1 MYTIKQAAIRTGLA
15 IPTIRAWERR
25 YSVVNPVR
33 TASGYRLYDD
43 ESMRRLIAMRQLVE
57 IDGMRPSQAADR
69 VRTGGAEVDEL
80 VRRAAQAAANGDRA
94 LRRGGSDRA
103 CRCCAARR
111 DAAAG
116 HPGPGA
122 LLDET
127 FAAERFES
135 AASNVVYPA
144 LRAIGEDWA
153 EGTIDVAME
162 HAASE
167 TIRRRLARFYD
178 AALDLSSPLDVI
190 VGLPPGCQHDI
201 GAMGFAV
208 AARRGGLSVL
218 YLGANVPVP
227 SWVRTADAAGAPAAV
242 VGVVVDRDVP
252 TATDVVTSLLA
263 SAGRPAVFV
272 GGRAAP
278 AVAEATGVAAA
289 ARPDGRRCRPGPPAP
304 ALEVETGPVPDACLI
319 A

>member
-1 MYTIKQAAIRTGLA
+1 
-15 IPTIRAWERR
+15 
-25 YSVVNPVR
+25 
-33 TASGYRLYDD
+33 
-43 ESMRRLIAMRQLVE
+43 MRKLVE
-57 IDGMRPSQAADR
+57 IEGMRPSQAADR

-80 VRRAAQAAANGDRA
+80 VRRAAQAAAYGDPSAPGEEATTAPAVAA
-94 LRRGGSDRA
+94 LRDA
-103 CRCCAARR
+103 TRR
-111 DAAAG
+111 LDIPALER
-116 HPGPGA
+116 

-178 AALDLSSPLDVI
+178 AALDLSAPLDVI

-227 SWVRTADAAGAPAAV
+227 SWVRTADRRLRRPRSSESSWIATCP
-242 VGVVVDRDVP
+242 RRP
-252 TATDVVTSLLA
+252 TS
-263 SAGRPAVFV
+263 
-272 GGRAAP
+272 
-278 AVAEATGVAAA
+278 
-289 ARPDGRRCRPGPPAP
+289 
-304 ALEVETGPVPDACLI
+304 
-319 A
+319 

>member
-1 MYTIKQAAIRTGLA
+1 VYTIKQAAIRTGLA

-25 YSVVNPVR
+25 YGVVHPVR

-43 ESMRRLIAMRQLVE
+43 ESMSRLIAMRQLVE
-57 IDGMRPSQAADR
+57 IEGMRPSQAADR
-69 VRTGGAEVDEL
+69 VRAGGAEIAEL
-80 VRRAAQAAANGDRA
+80 AWRAAHPAALGGAGAPEEGVPVAPAVAA
-94 LRRGGSDRA
+94 LRDA
-103 CRCCAARR
+103 TRR
-111 DAAAG
+111 LDIPALER
-116 HPGPGA
+116 
-122 LLDET
+122 LLDEA
-127 FAAERFES
+127 FAAERFEA

-208 AARRGGLSVL
+208 AARRGGMSVL

-227 SWVRTADAAGAPAAV
+227 SWVRTADATGAPAAV
-242 VGVVVDRDVP
+242 VGAIVDRDVP
-252 TATDVVTSLLA
+252 AATDVVTSLLG
-263 SAGRPAVFV
+263 SAARPAVFV
-272 GGRAAP
+272 GGRAAS
-278 AVAEATGVAAA
+278 AVAEATGVTVLPVRMDAAVDLVRQHL
-289 ARPDGRRCRPGPPAP
+289 RP
-304 ALEVETGPVPDACLI
+304 TS
-319 A
+319 

>member
-57 IDGMRPSQAADR
+57 IEGMRPSQAADR

-80 VRRAAQAAANGDRA
+80 VRRAAQAAAYGDPSAPREEATTAPAVAA
-94 LRRGGSDRA
+94 LRDA
-103 CRCCAARR
+103 TRR
-111 DAAAG
+111 LDIPALER
-116 HPGPGA
+116 

-178 AALDLSSPLDVI
+178 AALDLSAPLDVI

-227 SWVRTADAAGAPAAV
+227 SWVRTADATGAPAAV

-278 AVAEATGVAAA
+278 AVAEATGVTLLPVRMDAAVDLV
-289 ARPDGRRCRPGPPAP
+289 RQHLRSRS
-304 ALEVETGPVPDACLI
+304 
-319 A
+319 

>member
-25 YSVVNPVR
+25 YGVVHPVR

-43 ESMRRLIAMRQLVE
+43 ESMDRLIAMRHLVE
-57 IDGMRPSQAADR
+57 VDGMRPSQAADR
-69 VRTGGAEVDEL
+69 VRAGGEAIDGLAERAREGTMADG
-80 VRRAAQAAANGDRA
+80 RRTPGAADRA
-94 LRRGGSDRA
+94 PA
-103 CRCCAARR
+103 VAALR
-111 DAAAG
+111 DATRRLDIPALER
-116 HPGPGA
+116 
-122 LLDET
+122 LLDEA
-127 FAAERFES
+127 FAAERFE
-135 AASNVVYPA
+135 AATSNVVYPA

-167 TIRRRLARFYD
+167 TIRRRLTRFYD
-178 AALDLSSPLDVI
+178 AAVDLSSPLDVI

-227 SWVRTADAAGAPAAV
+227 SWIRTADAVRAPAAV
-242 VGVVVDRDVP
+242 VGAIVDRDVP
-252 TATDVVTSLLA
+252 AATDVVASLLA
-263 SAGRPAVFV
+263 SAGRPTVFV
-272 GGRAAP
+272 GGRAAA
-278 AVAEATGVAAA
+278 AVAEATGAAVLPVGMDA
-289 ARPDGRRCRPGPPAP
+289 AVDLVRQHLRRPPS
-304 ALEVETGPVPDACLI
+304 T
-319 A
+319 